1 MDMNI
6 IDGKKISEELK
17 SEIALKVSNLID
29 KGLPA
34 PHLAVIV
41 VGDDG
46 ASATYVQSIEKNCRA
61 TGYLSS
67 VYRFPS
73 SITEESL
80 MEVIDFLNED
90 PEIDACMIQLPLP
103 KHISADT
110 VIRRLNPEKDVD
122 CMHPSNMGQLLL
134 GHPHFLP
141 ATPYGTMLLL
151 ERANIKVAGKHCV
164 VIGRSNIVGK
174 PLSMLLSQKAEN
186 GNGTVTVCHSHTE
199 NLKEVCQSAD
209 ILFVAIGKPEMIT
222 AEYVKEGAVVVDIG
236 VHRLPDANSEK
247 GYRICGDVAFQEVSK
262 KASAITPVPGGVG
275 QLTMVALLMNTMKA
289 YELHHKEK

>member
-1 MDMNI
+1 MTI

-17 SEIALKVSNLID
+17 NEIATKVKALVD
-29 KGLPA
+29 RGLPT
-34 PHLAVIV
+34 PHLAVVV

-73 SITEESL
+73 NITEEAL
-80 MEVIDFLNED
+80 LEVIQFLNED
-90 PEIDACMIQLPLP
+90 PEVDACMIQLPLP
-103 KHISADT
+103 KHISTDT
-110 VIRRLNPEKDVD
+110 IMQHLNPEKDVD

-151 ERANIKVAGKHCV
+151 ERAGIEVAGKHCV

-174 PLSMLLSQKAEN
+174 PLSMLLSQKEDN
-186 GNGTVTVCHSHTE
+186 GNATVTVCHSHTK

-209 ILFVAIGKPEMIT
+209 ILCVAIGKPEMIT
-222 AEYVKEGAVVVDIG
+222 AEYVKEGAVVIDIG
-236 VHRLPDANSEK
+236 VHRLPDSNNEK

-289 YELHHKEK
+289 YELHHTEK